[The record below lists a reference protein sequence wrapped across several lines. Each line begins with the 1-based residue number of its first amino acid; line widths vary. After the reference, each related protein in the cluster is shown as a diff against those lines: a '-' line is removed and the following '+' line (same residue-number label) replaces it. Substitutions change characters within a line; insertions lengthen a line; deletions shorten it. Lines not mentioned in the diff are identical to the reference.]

1 MTTVAMGKFEVKVT
15 PQASDEVANSAAL
28 GRMSLEKTFHG
39 DLDGTSV
46 GTMLTASG
54 SVKGSAGYVAVERFT
69 GALHGRSGSFALQH
83 SGSMNRGAPSL
94 TITVVPDTGTEALT
108 GISGSLKIL
117 IADGNHSYEFTY
129 ELPAGA

>member
-15 PQASDEVANSAAL
+15 PQASDEVANSATL

-94 TITVVPDTGTEALT
+94 SITVVPDTGTEALT

-117 IADGNHSYEFTY
+117 IADGNHSYEFAY